1 MPLLE
6 RIIDFLSIIRS
17 KLKKVYDSINNDKL
31 KRDFLNALPF
41 WVGAFATG
49 FMAVIYAKL
58 FKWAE
63 ELTHYLF
70 HHQSWYF
77 FIISPICFLI
87 AWYIVAKS
95 APYARGSGIP
105 QVSAAIE
112 LANPGHYKKVDKLLS
127 FRIISTKIISS
138 LIMVVGGGVVGR
150 EGPTVQISASIFKK
164 INDWLPEWYPKISK
178 RNMIV
183 TGAAAGLASAFNTPL
198 GGIVFAIEEL
208 TKTHFSF
215 FKSALF
221 TGVIIAG
228 LTALNFFGPYLYI
241 GFPQLDNIPFWIIFP
256 IILIGIVSGVAS
268 SGMGKIIVYIL
279 SKKNKLKKIYQNGLY
294 AVVIG
299 LTIAG
304 LAYFIDERVLG
315 SGQEIMIS
323 TLFTD
328 DKHLEW
334 YIPILRV
341 FGTIISFTVGAAG
354 GIFAPSLSA
363 GASLGA
369 VLSDFLQLSNSE
381 TNLIVLCGMVGALTG
396 ITRSPFTSS
405 ILVLEMTNSH
415 DIIFHLM
422 LTALS
427 ANLIAN
433 LISRH
438 SFYDILKNNYLDEI
452 QQQENDDKAK
462 T

>member
-6 RIIDFLSIIRS
+6 RIIDILFVVKSY
-17 KLKKVYDSINNDKL
+17 LKKTYDSIDNEKIQ
-31 KRDFLNALPF
+31 RDFLNALPF

-63 ELTHYLF
+63 KLTEIIF
-70 HHQSWYF
+70 HHQSWYIL
-77 FIISPICFLI
+77 IISPVCFLI
-87 AWYIVAKS
+87 AWYIAVKA

-112 LANPGHYKKVDKLLS
+112 LANPRHYKKVDKLLS
-127 FRIISTKIISS
+127 IRIILTKIVSS
-138 LIMVVGGGVVGR
+138 LIMVIGGGVVGR
-150 EGPTVQISASIFKK
+150 EGPTVQISAAIFKK

-241 GFPQLDNIPFWIIFP
+241 GFPQLDNISFWIIFP
-256 IILIGIVSGVAS
+256 IILVAVLSGLAS
-268 SGMGKIIVYIL
+268 SGMGQIILHII
-279 SKKNKLKKIYQNGLY
+279 SKKRKLKKFYQRGLY
-294 AVVIG
+294 AVFIG
-299 LTIAG
+299 LIIAS
-304 LAYFIDERVLG
+304 LAYFVDGRVLG
-315 SGQEIMIS
+315 SGQEIMIT

-334 YIPILRV
+334 YIPFLRF
-341 FGTIISFTVGAAG
+341 FGTIVSFTVGAAG
-354 GIFAPSLSA
+354 GIFAPCLSA

-369 VLSDFLQLSNSE
+369 VLSDFLNLSNSE
-381 TNLIVLCGMVGALTG
+381 TNLIVLCGMVGSLTG

-422 LTALS
+422 LTALL
-427 ANLIAN
+427 ANLISN
-433 LISRH
+433 IVSRH
-438 SFYDILKNNYLDEI
+438 SFYDILKTNYIDDI
-452 QQQENDDKAK
+452 HRRENDEKIK
-462 T
+462 P